1 MAPRTLV
8 LDTHIRESASEIHPE
23 EVAVAHAASIRP
35 DLVEGSREIWRAGST
50 SFTWSPVKLRRA
62 CFFVSAAAAP
72 AVAGFWLAT
81 PLWRWLLLGWLC
93 GIVLLIDGVRRRA
106 SDDTVVLSVDRHGI
120 LDRRLMSRH
129 IEWQEIES
137 IFPVNTDRNHTLD
150 IQLRWPKTTLRQS
163 RWAIRVGAY
172 CQVAYGV
179 PAVTISMLLLNGN
192 ISQLL
197 YAVAQHRP
205 DLLHHTNRGALF
217 AAST

>member
-1 MAPRTLV
+1 
-8 LDTHIRESASEIHPE
+8 
-23 EVAVAHAASIRP
+23 VAHAASVRP

-106 SDDTVVLSVDRHGI
+106 SDDTVVLSVDRRGI

-150 IQLRWPKTTLRQS
+150 IQLRWPKTTLRQT

-205 DLLHHTNRGALF
+205 DLLHHTNRGAPL